1 MCSAT
6 DIADLRQVL
15 LACSRPLQDEVDV
28 FAVDLDCSNAFVRI
42 ALRTACHSATGPP
55 AFICR
60 VSSNRSP
67 RSRFT
72 RSTSTRPFEPV
83 EHQKPMR
90 MFIDRSHTFP
100 GRRVLTCPPVAEL
113 LPGRL
118 PRPPGR
124 LDGLAGQL
132 GLPIGEI
139 GNQLVKRNAL
149 RCAGAVLDCHLL
161 QRLRFPWASTN
172 CPTTRTCS
180 TRLPY

>member
-1 MCSAT
+1 
-6 DIADLRQVL
+6 
-15 LACSRPLQDEVDV
+15 
-28 FAVDLDCSNAFVRI
+28 
-42 ALRTACHSATGPP
+42 
-55 AFICR
+55 
-60 VSSNRSP
+60 
-67 RSRFT
+67 
-72 RSTSTRPFEPV
+72 
-83 EHQKPMR
+83 

-149 RCAGAVLDCHLL
+149 RCAGAVLDCHL
-161 QRLRFPWASTN
+161 SSI
-172 CPTTRTCS
+172 TTS
-180 TRLPY
+180 QIPLGIYELPDDEDVLD